1 MSRGPGIPL
10 DLPRTKDGR
19 AILSR
24 TDLEQ
29 YDHAPHHAGA
39 YDRYYCPIH
48 GGDHQQSLSVNR
60 DTGAYRCHTC
70 GASSKL
76 REHWANADG
85 RPIQPARSLSAIEI
99 GRRELAAQRR
109 TDAERAERL
118 AAEIPADAARFLAN
132 LDAMGAALRDPECP
146 GAVYLRG
153 RGLDPLR
160 AADLGVGYAAPSVW
174 PGDRG
179 RRVGRIV
186 YPLGD
191 PLTGRI
197 VSVVGRLCADPS
209 PSWSTEVREQFK
221 DSKQRKLFGCPAGV
235 WPAGS
240 VAEARDQGRPLVLV
254 EGPADALALTQ
265 LNGLTSPVLALV
277 GTANVLPM
285 TSLRGIA
292 GVVLALDD
300 DDGGKKATRQ
310 ARVDLALRGVR
321 VEIAEH
327 GWLQGAKDAGELA
340 QRHAAA
346 SDDDGDDVDTGL
358 AYAAAG
364 DALMRSGRPL
374 VTSPWDGD
382 KAEAC
387 ITAMYRRLAEVAV
400 GIPEPWPR
408 MEPQWADAIDR
419 ACEGHDWDA
428 LVAAVKACETDYRA
442 VLAALIRTPG
452 EHLLGEMMTL

>member
-1 MSRGPGIPL
+1 MSRRGPGTPL
-10 DLPRTKDGR
+10 DLPKGKDGR
-19 AILSR
+19 PILTR
-24 TDLEQ
+24 TDLEA
-29 YDHAPHHAGA
+29 YDPSPHRSGV

-48 GGDHQQSLSVNR
+48 GGDHQLSFSVNR
-60 DTGAYRCHTC
+60 DTGKYRCHSC
-70 GASSKL
+70 GATGTL
-76 REHWANADG
+76 REQWPDG
-85 RPIQPARSLSAIEI
+85 GGTFKRTPAPSVEEI

-118 AAEIPADAARFLAN
+118 AAEIPADATRFLAN

-160 AADLGVGYAAPSVW
+160 AADLGVGYAAPGVW

-197 VSVVGRLCADPS
+197 VSAVGRLCADPS

-240 VAEARDQGRPLVLV
+240 VAEARDQGHPLVLV

-277 GTANVLPM
+277 GTANVLPLA
-285 TSLRGIA
+285 SLRGVA

-300 DDGGKKATRQ
+300 DDGGRKATRQ
-310 ARVDLALRGVR
+310 ARVDLALAGVR
-321 VEIAEH
+321 VEAAER

-346 SDDDGDDVDTGL
+346 SDDDGDDVNTGL

-442 VLAALIRTPG
+442 VLAALIQTPG